1 MVVVSQESLPDVSV
15 SLSSAV
21 NVGLNNVV
29 TSSGISVSALGTS
42 FVTVIEGW
50 DDIGFLLH
58 SLTQKKI

>member
-58 SLTQKKI
+58 